1 MTKLVVPIF
10 VTAVAPTVMAMSQ
23 ALTAGAD
30 MVELRCDLA
39 NVPVIREAL
48 AARRGI
54 RLGHRHL
61 GVILTIRSAREG
73 GGFVGDD
80 DTLAQLYNQ
89 TLAGP
94 DAPELVDVELQAWQ
108 RSSAVRQV
116 LTKAT
121 GPQSISGAN
130 LILSSHDWTG
140 CPSDLDALLA
150 AMHEVDAAAI
160 FKVVWKAHSIVDG
173 VRALGLYAR
182 HAAHDKRPFLCLAMG
197 EFGVISR
204 LLAAKFGAP
213 FNFATIGVE
222 GGSAP
227 GQPSL
232 TQLTNLYR
240 WNSQRPSTRVF
251 GVIGWPVG
259 HSISPA
265 IHNAGFAAIDFDG
278 LYVPLAVE
286 PDYDNFCSALDAL
299 RQCPGLNPGGVS
311 VTIPHKHH
319 AMRYVLEHGGTV
331 EDAAGHIQAVNT
343 ILLTPDGTTSGLN
356 TDYAGALNALTGAM
370 AVDRR
375 SLNGKRVAVLGAGG
389 AARAIVAG
397 LAAWGAQVTVFNRGL
412 ERAVTLARDFTG
424 RTGIVDAAPM
434 ERLCERV
441 YDIYINCTPVG
452 MSPNTAGCPVPED
465 MPWNSRTVVFDTVYN
480 PHETKMLQLAQ
491 SKGAVVVHGLEMLI
505 QQALLQFTGFTGQPA
520 PEVVMRQAAR
530 AALGQG

>member
-1 MTKLVVPIF
+1 MTKLIIPIF
-10 VTAVAPTVMAMSQ
+10 VTAVAPAVAAMSH
-23 ALTAGAD
+23 ARAAGAE

-39 NVPVIREAL
+39 KVPVIREVL

-54 RLGHRHL
+54 RLGGGHL
-61 GVILTIRSAREG
+61 EVILTIRSAREG

-80 DTLAQLYNQ
+80 DTLAQLYHQ
-89 TLAGP
+89 AMVGP
-94 DAPELVDVELQAWQ
+94 DAPELVDVELEAWQ

-116 LTKAT
+116 LTNAT
-121 GPQSISGAN
+121 GPQSISAAR
-130 LILSSHDWTG
+130 LIVSSHDWTG
-140 CPSDLDALLA
+140 CPADLDALLA

-160 FKVVWKAHSIVDG
+160 FKVVWKAQNIVDG

-182 HAAHDKRPFLCLAMG
+182 HAATDKRPFLCLAMG
-197 EFGVISR
+197 EFGVITR

-213 FNFATIGVE
+213 FNFATTGVE

-232 TQLTNLYR
+232 AQLTNLYR

-265 IHNAGFAAIDFDG
+265 IHNAGFAAVDFDG
-278 LYVPLAVE
+278 VYVPLAVE
-286 PDYDNFCSALDAL
+286 PEYDKFCSALDAI
-299 RQCPGLNPGGVS
+299 RRCPGLNPGGVS

-331 EDAAGHIQAVNT
+331 EDIANHIQAVNT
-343 ILLTPDGTTSGLN
+343 ILWAPDGTMTGLN

-370 AVDRR
+370 RVDRR
-375 SLNGKRVAVLGAGG
+375 SLNGKRAAVLGAGG

-397 LAAWGAQVTVFNRGL
+397 LAAWGVQVTIFNRGL
-412 ERAVTLARDFTG
+412 EKASTLARDFAG
-424 RTGIVDAAPM
+424 RTGMVDAAPM
-434 ERLCERV
+434 ERLRERV

-452 MSPNTAGCPVPED
+452 MSPNTEGCPVPED

-480 PHETKMLQLAQ
+480 PHETKMLQLARA
-491 SKGAVVVHGLEMLI
+491 KGAMVVHGVEMLI
-505 QQALLQFTGFTGQPA
+505 QQALLQFTGFTSQPA
-520 PEVVMRQAAR
+520 PEAVMRQAAR
-530 AALGQG
+530 TALGQG